1 MVSRVQYGRRAHA
14 GLAIVTWFS
23 LALGLVLTVF
33 NINPVGALY
42 ANSLGDNPSGIAGL
56 PGRVIDSFSYFTN
69 LSLII
74 VGVVAT
80 MLARDPQRSGR
91 LWSAIHMDALVMISI
106 TGLIYA
112 VVLAPDAQVEGVDII
127 VNALKHY
134 IVPALTVIIWLF
146 FGPRRQ
152 ITFASIFTALVVPIT
167 WALYTLIRGEFIAAY
182 PYPFLNVIAY
192 GLPTVLMNIAGVA
205 AFGIV
210 LGLIFWGID
219 LVLTRITSPVLSSEE

>member
-1 MVSRVQYGRRAHA
+1 MSRVEYGRRAHA
-14 GLAIVTWFS
+14 GLAIVTWCS
-23 LALGLVLTVF
+23 LARGLVLTVF
-33 NINPVGALY
+33 NKNPVGALY

-56 PGRVIDSFSYFTN
+56 PGRVDSFSYFTN

-80 MLARDPQRSGR
+80 MLVHDPRRSGR
-91 LWSAIHMDALVMISI
+91 VWSAILMDALVMISI

-112 VVLAPDAQVEGVDII
+112 VVLAPDAQVEGIDII

-219 LVLTRITSPVLSSEE
+219 LLLTRITSPVLSSEE